1 MTGAAPEG
9 AIRVLVADDNVAFCQ
24 GISALLRHVEDV
36 TLVGTAHDADTAVSL
51 AIELQP
57 DVVLMDIEMPGSGYA
72 ATARIAPDNPQIG
85 VLMFSMHDEDE
96 AVLAAMRAGARG
108 YLLKGVRQEQILR
121 ALRTVA
127 DGGVVFGPGLARQM
141 LALFA
146 SHGRR
151 SNGPIDDLTDREREV
166 LELIAQ
172 GRSNDQIAE
181 SLFLE
186 RGTVRNHASNIFR
199 KLQVS
204 GRAEAIVAARNAGLP
219 RRRPP

>member
-1 MTGAAPEG
+1 
-9 AIRVLVADDNVAFCQ
+9 
-24 GISALLRHVEDV
+24 
-36 TLVGTAHDADTAVSL
+36 
-51 AIELQP
+51 
-57 DVVLMDIEMPGSGYA
+57 
-72 ATARIAPDNPQIG
+72 
-85 VLMFSMHDEDE
+85 
-96 AVLAAMRAGARG
+96 
-108 YLLKGVRQEQILR
+108 
-121 ALRTVA
+121 
-127 DGGVVFGPGLARQM
+127 
-141 LALFA
+141 
-146 SHGRR
+146 
-151 SNGPIDDLTDREREV
+151 V